1 MYLESA
7 ADELV
12 ALPDGAESVL
22 VPANPRLRAL
32 RESYARVNLPV
43 TTHSRWAEDVVD
55 WLVDLR
61 RFRGDTLFVWHFR
74 ELPRLT
80 ALKYFIYAEYVR
92 AHDPAL
98 LLERLG
104 EDGAFGCWSFDV
116 HGRGRYSRDLLDSV
130 TQIYFL
136 NRHLGILERPSLRVL
151 DIGAGYGRLAHR
163 MTQAVPNLVDYC
175 CVDAVPEGTFLCE
188 YYLDYRGVRPPARV
202 VALDRLDT
210 ELEAGAFDLAVNIH
224 SFSECPYAAIAWW
237 IELLRRLRVPKVMI
251 VPNDQDRLLSVE
263 PDGSRRD
270 FTTLLADA
278 GYRRSAI
285 EPSIADQA
293 VTDLTWFDF
302 RFLLF
307 ELA

>member
-1 MYLESA
+1 MYLESD
-7 ADELV
+7 ADESV

-22 VPANPRLRAL
+22 VPENPRLSSL

-92 AHDPAL
+92 AHDPAS

-116 HGRGRYSRDLLDSV
+116 NGRVRYSRDLLDSV

-136 NRHLGILERPSLRVL
+136 DRHLGVLERPSLRVL

-163 MTQAVPNLVDYC
+163 MAQAVPNLVDYC
-175 CVDAVPEGTFLCE
+175 CVDAVPEG
-188 YYLDYRGVRPPARV
+188 P
-202 VALDRLDT
+202 
-210 ELEAGAFDLAVNIH
+210 
-224 SFSECPYAAIAWW
+224 SCPSTTSTIAA
-237 IELLRRLRVPKVMI
+237 
-251 VPNDQDRLLSVE
+251 S
-263 PDGSRRD
+263 
-270 FTTLLADA
+270 
-278 GYRRSAI
+278 YRRPAWCRSIDWTRSSRPGHSTLPSTFTASPSA
-285 EPSIADQA
+285 PTQRSRGGSSCSRDYGC
-293 VTDLTWFDF
+293 
-302 RFLLF
+302 RK
-307 ELA
+307 